1 MYYKTHNLG
10 SLNKSSIGEKVTL
23 SGWVDTRR
31 DHGGVIFVDLRD
43 REGITQV
50 VFNPEYNGIAHG
62 IAHSIRNEF
71 VIKIEG
77 TVTARDEHNVNPK
90 LKTGAIEVFAD
101 KLEILNKAEALPFE
115 ISDGAN
121 INENTRLKYRYLD
134 IRRPSMY
141 NNLFKRSQMLK
152 VMRDYLYDKGFLD
165 IDTPVLA
172 KPTPE
177 GAREFIVPSRL
188 NEGKFYTLPQSPQL
202 FKQILMIAGV
212 ERYFQIAK
220 CFRDE
225 DLRADRQ
232 PEFTQL
238 DIETSFLTADEFMD
252 IIEELAKQVTKEIIG
267 VDVNYKFERLPY
279 REAMEWYG
287 SDKPDTRFDLKL
299 CDLTEIA
306 RHCNFQVFKNVVE
319 KGGIVKGIN
328 AKNGATHLSRKEI
341 DELTGFVAIYGA
353 KGLAWIKINED
364 GSYTSVITKFFAPEE
379 VDAIV
384 KKMDGQPNDILFF
397 VADKTKVVYD
407 SLGNLRLKLGRAL
420 NLINDN
426 EYKFL
431 WVVDFPLLEWSEEEK
446 RHKAQHHPFTAIK
459 EEDMSMLDTAPE
471 KVRTVTYDIVLNGS
485 EIGGGSLRIYRED
498 IQKRVFN
505 LLGLTEQQA
514 ADKFGFFL
522 EAFKYGAP
530 PHGGLAFGVDRF
542 LMMLLKQDSIR
553 EVIPFPKTQK
563 GQCLMTEAPGEIEPA
578 QLKDVNLKTT
588 LKKETN

>member
-1 MYYKTHNLG
+1 MHYKTHNLG
-10 SLNKSSIGEKVTL
+10 SLNKSNIGEKVVL

-50 VFNPEYNGIAHG
+50 VFNPEYNDVAHG

-71 VIKIEG
+71 VIKVEG
-77 TVTARDEHNVNPK
+77 TVKARDEHNVNPK
-90 LKTGAIEVFAD
+90 LKTGEIEVFAD
-101 KLEILNKAEALPFE
+101 KLEILNKSDALPFE
-115 ISDGAN
+115 ISDSSN

-141 NNLFKRSQMLK
+141 NNIFKRSKMLK
-152 VMRDYLYDKGFLD
+152 VMRDYLYEMGFLD

-202 FKQILMIAGV
+202 FKQILMVAGV

-238 DIETSFLTADEFMD
+238 DIETSFLTGDEFMD
-252 IIEELAKQVTKEIIG
+252 IIEELAKRVTKEIAG
-267 VDVNYKFERLPY
+267 VDVNYKFEKLPY
-279 REAMEWYG
+279 RDAMEFYG
-287 SDKPDTRFDLKL
+287 SDKPDLRFDLKL

-328 AKNGATHLSRKEI
+328 AKNGAAHLSRKEI
-341 DELTGFVAIYGA
+341 DELTGFVNIYGA

-364 GSYTSVITKFFAPEE
+364 GTYTSVITKFFSPEE

-407 SLGNLRLKLGRAL
+407 SLGNLRLKLGKAL
-420 NLINDN
+420 NLIDEN

-459 EEDMSMLDTAPE
+459 EEDMPLLDSAPE
-471 KVRTVTYDIVLNGS
+471 KARTVTYDIVLNGS
-485 EIGGGSLRIYRED
+485 EIGGGSMRIYRDD

-505 LLGLTEQQA
+505 LLGLTEQEA

-542 LMMLLKQDSIR
+542 LMMLLKQESIR

-563 GQCLMTEAPGEIEPA
+563 GQCLMTEAPGDIEA
-578 QLKDVNLKTT
+578 SQLKEVNLKTT
-588 LKKETN
+588 LKKEVN